1 MRTLNYHNGS
11 TIIEVGASGDT
22 AFIIKSGSAEVIVG
36 EGKRAKQVAILQ
48 EGDVFGEMCLLEP
61 GPRSA
66 TVRALADLEC
76 VVISYSEFIN
86 DLETNPS
93 HAVPILKT
101 LIARLRHM
109 NQIVA
114 ELDPKKR
121 SLLQVFKDWQAAE
134 NERWEN
140 MTSEEREIQIACMH
154 MF

>member
-1 MRTLNYHNGS
+1 MKTLNYSNGS
-11 TIIEVGASGDT
+11 TIISAGTSGDT
-22 AFIIKSGSAEVIVG
+22 AFIINSGSVEVIVG
-36 EGKRAKQVAILQ
+36 EGTRAKQVAVLQ

-66 TVRALADLEC
+66 TVRALADVEC
-76 VVISYSEFIN
+76 VVVSYSEFIN

-101 LIARLRHM
+101 LVTRLRHM

-114 ELDPKKR
+114 ALDPKKR

-134 NERWEN
+134 KERWEN
-140 MTSEEREIQIACMH
+140 MSPEERELQIACMH

>member
-1 MRTLNYHNGS
+1 MKTLNYNNGS
-11 TIIEVGASGDT
+11 TIIEAGASGDT
-22 AFIIKSGSAEVIVG
+22 AFIIKSGSVEVIVG
-36 EGKRAKQVAILQ
+36 EGKKEKLVATLQ

-66 TVRALADLEC
+66 TVRALADVEC
-76 VVISYSEFIN
+76 VVVSYSEFIN

-101 LIARLRHM
+101 LVARLRHM
-109 NQIVA
+109 NQLVA

-134 NERWEN
+134 SERWEK
-140 MTSEEREIQIACMH
+140 MTPEEREIQIACMH